1 MPKSLQTLSMDEI
14 LKIEELLYK
23 FPAFDKETIRETIDN
38 FIELVNQEDFY
49 QRYISD
55 NKKSNLIDRDSIL
68 KLILFLKDKKLN
80 AEEIKKIIVKT
91 PGILVFS
98 KDLDN
103 IYVLF
108 KGNILKGY
116 VLLNN
121 QDFKAYRY
129 VSNHN
134 FNVSK
139 KSVDYTYVVDKML
152 NELKREDI
160 SKAYNLNKETI
171 SAKYIFNSL
180 KKEEGL
186 KNHYFK
192 K

>member
-1 MPKSLQTLSMDEI
+1 MSKSMPILSINEL
-14 LKIEELLYK
+14 LKIEGYLSK
-23 FPAFDKETIRETIDN
+23 FPGFDKETVTETIDN
-38 FIELVNQEDFY
+38 FIELIDQEDFY
-49 QRYISD
+49 QRYFED
-55 NKKSNLIDRDSIL
+55 NKKSNLIDYDSIL
-68 KLILFLKDKKLN
+68 KLIIFLKNKNLS

-91 PGILVFS
+91 PGILAFS

-139 KSVDYTYVVDKML
+139 KSVDYTYVIDKML